1 MELFKS
7 SIITIGDE
15 LVSGF
20 RTDTNSTWIASQL
33 HLINIDVHSIHSVPD
48 NLKQIIESLQLQI
61 SLKIDYVFITGGL
74 GPTNDDK
81 TLESVKKFLGSN
93 YFLDENYSLYL
104 KSKFKNIEYRDM
116 IKNQSTKIDGVNYL
130 FNPKIFKL
138 SFFKRHTYT

>member
-81 TLESVKKFLGSN
+81 TLESVKKFCL
-93 YFLDENYSLYL
+93 L
-104 KSKFKNIEYRDM
+104 
-116 IKNQSTKIDGVNYL
+116 
-130 FNPKIFKL
+130 
-138 SFFKRHTYT
+138 